1 MNFSVKRELKR
12 RHNYLIPFL
21 FIFCARCI
29 YKSSY
34 TPPSHPP
41 KNIPLQGEPHRFAN
55 NLRKS
60 DRIGQKNLCSS
71 VNWKSAAEGKAKSVG
86 PFQIPGRPGRK
97 EICVHLRNL
106 RDPLNSPAAQAAKKS
121 VWICEICGTRVSAE
135 RKSLLIFLIS
145 QK

>member
-1 MNFSVKRELKR
+1 MNFSVKRVLKR

-41 KNIPLQGEPHRFAN
+41 KHIPLQGEPHRFAN

-60 DRIGQKNLCSS
+60 DRIGQK
-71 VNWKSAAEGKAKSVG
+71 
-86 PFQIPGRPGRK
+86 
-97 EICVHLRNL
+97 ICVTLL
-106 RDPLNSPAAQAAKKS
+106 SPAAQAAKKS
-121 VWICEICGTRVSAE
+121 VFICELKIGGRRESQICGTSIILRFVKN
-135 RKSLLIFLIS
+135 RKYLGYFRYFPYICSM
-145 QK
+145 

>member
-1 MNFSVKRELKR
+1 MNFSVKRVLKR

-41 KNIPLQGEPHRFAN
+41 KHIPLQGEPHRFAN

-71 VNWKSAAEGKAKSVG
+71 VKSVG
-86 PFQIPGRPGRK
+86 QELVQNVK
-97 EICVHLRNL
+97 VCVNLTEQVKKNLRHLRNL
-106 RDPLNSPAAQAAKKS
+106 RDPLKSPASQAAKKS
-121 VWICEICGTRVSAE
+121 VFICEICGTRVSAE

>member
-1 MNFSVKRELKR
+1 MNLSVKRELKR

-41 KNIPLQGEPHRFAN
+41 KHIPLQGEPHRFAN

-60 DRIGQKNLCSS
+60 DRIGQKNL
-71 VNWKSAAEGKAKSVG
+71 
-86 PFQIPGRPGRK
+86 
-97 EICVHLRNL
+97 RNL
-106 RDPLNSPAAQAAKKS
+106 RDLRDPFKFQAAQAAKKS
-121 VWICEICGTRVSAE
+121 VFIREICGTRVSAE